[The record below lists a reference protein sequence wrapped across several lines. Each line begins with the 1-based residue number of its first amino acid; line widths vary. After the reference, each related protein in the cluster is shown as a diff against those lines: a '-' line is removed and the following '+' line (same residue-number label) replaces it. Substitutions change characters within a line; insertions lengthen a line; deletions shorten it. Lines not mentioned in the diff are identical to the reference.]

1 MSTLPSSL
9 PPKKRPVADA
19 ADADAA
25 TARAAAN
32 ANADAT
38 AADAAPPPPAATND
52 EAKPRVTID
61 PLNLLGTH
69 EPRDRFGDPL
79 PPRPAKEPRLADAED
94 AEGDEGDGTDDN
106 DDSDAEE
113 PAADPPT
120 TSAGIAAARRTG
132 KIHGLV
138 AEYRA
143 PRIGAQFQATLP
155 PLLATA
161 AAPPP
166 PNPQP
171 QAD

>member
-1 MSTLPSSL
+1 MSTPPASSL
-9 PPKKRPVADA
+9 PPKKRPVAAAADA

-25 TARAAAN
+25 DARAAA
-32 ANADAT
+32 
-38 AADAAPPPPAATND
+38 AAPSAQPPKADDNEND
-52 EAKPRVTID
+52 KPRVTID

-79 PPRPAKEPRLADAED
+79 PPRPAKEPRLVEAE
-94 AEGDEGDGTDDN
+94 
-106 DDSDAEE
+106 DDSDADYSDADDEAA
-113 PAADPPT
+113 AADPPT

-155 PLLATA
+155 PLPSAPAVAAA

-166 PNPQP
+166 PKP
-171 QAD
+171 ADD

>member
-1 MSTLPSSL
+1 MSTPPASSL
-9 PPKKRPVADA
+9 PPKKRPVAAADDD

-25 TARAAAN
+25 RADAAN
-32 ANADAT
+32 AAPSANADAQPQPK
-38 AADAAPPPPAATND
+38 ANEDNAN
-52 EAKPRVTID
+52 KPRVTID

-79 PPRPAKEPRLADAED
+79 PPRPAKEPRLADSDSD
-94 AEGDEGDGTDDN
+94 AE
-106 DDSDAEE
+106 DDSDADDEAA
-113 PAADPPT
+113 AADPPT

-143 PRIGAQFQATLP
+143 PRIGAQYQATLP
-155 PLLATA
+155 PLPSAPAPA

-166 PNPQP
+166 PPP
-171 QAD
+171 KPADDA